1 MRRNSPGTEAT
12 GNMLTGND
20 SWFPIDGRTGTLG
33 KCFFRLSA
41 TTWRTTFSKMIYTFG
56 EYWFVRVAEWGDVIE
71 VLEEQALSGSV
82 FFSGC
87 LPQPKE
93 HLFERCSWDVCV
105 LEMR

>member
-56 EYWFVRVAEWGDVIE
+56 EYWFVRVAEWGDVFE

-82 FFSGC
+82 FFLRLSATTKRT
-87 LPQPKE
+87 P
-93 HLFERCSWDVCV
+93 F
-105 LEMR
+105 